1 MMGLGKTLETLM
13 LVLAHPAPSDWAVAD
28 LDGRSRA
35 SDVDPVP
42 IKTTLIVMPANLLT
56 QWQEELQLH
65 VNPGALTWCALLPWE
80 ILLKILLVVHL
91 QMRFDSADFLLDM

>member
-1 MMGLGKTLETLM
+1 M